1 MPFVRIPLSDI
12 VIESRTRRD
21 MGDIEALA
29 MSIDSLGLLH
39 PIVVDSD
46 NKLIAGERRF
56 RAAKKLKW
64 KDIPANRVKSL
75 DDALLAL
82 AAERDENTC
91 RKEFTPSEAV
101 AIGQRLEELER
112 PKAKE
117 RQAEQARRNQP
128 QSEGGNLPPI
138 EKAKTRDKV
147 GEAVGMSGRT
157 YEKAKAVV
165 ESGDEDVI
173 AEMDATGKVDPAYK
187 KITHVTQ
194 NTGENEWYTPLFYI
208 DAAREVMGRI
218 DIDPASCETAQEYI
232 KAKEYFTAETDG
244 LSHEWCG
251 NVWLNPPYSKD
262 LVSQFIDE
270 LACEVNAGRTKQAIV
285 LLNNATETAWGQA
298 ILSTASAVCFPKGRI
313 KFLDKTGSPAGK
325 PLQGQMFCYVG
336 KNCKKFIE
344 VFGAFGVCM
353 EGAT

>member
-1 MPFVRIPLSDI
+1 MPVVRIPLSDI
-12 VIESRTRRD
+12 VIEARTRRD

-29 MSIDSLGLLH
+29 LSIDHLGLLH
-39 PIVVDSD
+39 PIVVDSQ
-46 NKLIAGERRF
+46 NKLIAGERRL
-56 RAAKKLKW
+56 RAARKLKW
-64 KDIPANRVKSL
+64 PDIPANRVKSL

-91 RKEFTPSEAV
+91 RKDFLPSEAV
-101 AIGQRLEELER
+101 EHGKKLEELER

-117 RQAEQARRNQP
+117 RERARKGEQAGADK
-128 QSEGGNLPPI
+128 SGNLPPLDTG
-138 EKAKTRDKV
+138 KTRDKV

-165 ESGDEDVI
+165 KSGDEDVI

-218 DIDPASCETAQEYI
+218 DIDPASCETAQAYI

-244 LSHEWCG
+244 LSHEWHG

-262 LVSQFIDE
+262 LIVQFIDGLTVE
-270 LACEVNAGRTKQAIV
+270 HTEGRTKQAVV
-285 LLNNATETAWGQA
+285 LLNNATETAWGQR
-298 ILSTASAVCFPKGRI
+298 ILTLASAVCFPRGRI
-313 KFLDKTGSPAGK
+313 RFLDRTGEPANT

-336 KNCKKFIE
+336 KNRKKFVE
-344 VFGAFGVCM
+344 VFGEFGVCM